1 MKKKILLLCLAVISV
16 LSIFNFVNAEELMTV
31 NIYSET
37 DGNVSSMYKASEHE
51 DVTLPFINSISGMK
65 VVMDKDVT
73 HSGITMA
80 TEEIEILNSLKGL
93 HILYNQDSISIKGKV
108 DYPIIISQNVIL
120 EGEITGDAVIYSPNV
135 VIKENA
141 VVKGDLLISTDS
153 LKIEGKVLGS
163 VIASASR
170 ECVITGVIENEL
182 RISTASLNLEDGE
195 VKGKILIKTTAD
207 MTKLLEK
214 YPEAT
219 IEKIESSDLGANIK
233 NIIITGATIVVAFT
247 ALAYAIV
254 RKDENIFTKM
264 LDKVKGK
271 SINVALSGIAVFL
284 PSIVLVFLL
293 IILSVLGLW
302 IIGVPAILAYI
313 AYIAVCAMLSVLIIG
328 TVIFEAV
335 KYTVIKKYE
344 ENIMIKKLGL
354 LFGIFAVLYAL
365 AVIPFISK
373 YVIMTLCIISTGLVT
388 ITLFGKS
395 NKENK

>member
-37 DGNVSSMYKASEHE
+37 EGNVSSTYKASEHE
-51 DVTLPFINSISGMK
+51 GVTLPFINSISGMK

-93 HILYNQDSISIKGKV
+93 HILYNQDSLTIKGKI
-108 DYPIIISQNVIL
+108 DYPVIISQNVIL

-141 VVKGDLLISTDS
+141 VVKGDILVSTDN

-163 VIASASR
+163 VIASVSQ
-170 ECVITGVIENEL
+170 ECVVSGVIENEL
-182 RISTASLNLEDGE
+182 RISTTSLNVDEGK
-195 VKGKILIKTTAD
+195 VNGKILVKTTSD
-207 MTKLLEK
+207 MAKLLEK
-214 YPEAT
+214 YPEA
-219 IEKIESSDLGANIK
+219 IVESVEGDDTDTDVKNVIVTGSVVVLVFTVLGY
-233 NIIITGATIVVAFT
+233 VV
-247 ALAYAIV
+247 V
-254 RKDENIFTKM
+254 RKDENIFTRI
-264 LDKVKGK
+264 LNKVKGK
-271 SINVALSGIAVFL
+271 SVNVVLSGIAVLL
-284 PSIVLVFLL
+284 PSIVLVILL

-302 IIGVPAILAYI
+302 IIGVPVLLAYI
-313 AYIAVCAMLSVLIIG
+313 AYIAVCAMLSILIIG

-354 LFGIFAVLYAL
+354 LFGIFAVLYTL

-373 YVIMTLCIISTGLVT
+373 YVIMTLCIISTGILTVA
-388 ITLFGKS
+388 IVGK
-395 NKENK
+395 NK

>member
-37 DGNVSSMYKASEHE
+37 VESLAGTYKASEHD
-51 DVTLPFINSISGMK
+51 DVELPFINSISGMK

-93 HILYNQDSISIKGKV
+93 HILYNQDSITIKSKV
-108 DYPIIISQNVIL
+108 DYPVIISQNVIL
-120 EGEITGDAVIYSPNV
+120 EGEITGDAVIYAPNV
-135 VIKENA
+135 VIKESA
-141 VVKGDLLISTDS
+141 VVRGDLLISTDS

-163 VIASASR
+163 VIASADK
-170 ECVITGVIENEL
+170 ECVITGVVENEL

-207 MTKLLEK
+207 MTNVLEK
-214 YPEAT
+214 YPEAN
-219 IEKIESSDLGANIK
+219 IEKNESSDTGDNVK
-233 NIIITGATIVVAFT
+233 NIIITGVVTVVVFT
-247 ALAYAIV
+247 VLAYVIV
-254 RKDENIFTKM
+254 RKDANIFTTI
-264 LDKVKGK
+264 LNRVRGK
-271 SINVALSGIAVFL
+271 SVNVVLSGIAVLL
-284 PSIVLVFLL
+284 PSIILAFLF
-293 IILSVLGLW
+293 IMLSLLGLW
-302 IIGVPAILAYI
+302 IIGVPALLVYI
-313 AYIAVCAMLSVLIIG
+313 AYIVVCVMLSILIIG

-344 ENIMIKKLGL
+344 ENIMLKKLGL
-354 LFGIFAVLYAL
+354 LFGIFTVLYILTA
-365 AVIPFISK
+365 IPFISK

-388 ITLFGKS
+388 TALIWKKG
-395 NKENK
+395 KENK